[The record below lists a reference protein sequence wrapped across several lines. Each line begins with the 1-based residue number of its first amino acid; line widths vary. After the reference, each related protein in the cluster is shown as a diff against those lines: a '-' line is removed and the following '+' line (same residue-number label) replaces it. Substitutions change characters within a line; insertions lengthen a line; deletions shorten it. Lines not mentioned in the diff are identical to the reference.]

1 MKDTASSCMV
11 VATLIATVM
20 FAAAFS
26 VPGGNDDDTGRPIFL
41 TKKSFLVFA
50 ISDALALFSSATS
63 ILIFLSILT
72 SRYAEE
78 DFLESLPNRL
88 IIGLATLFISVA
100 TMMIAFCATLFIVLG
115 PELVW
120 VANPMALVAC
130 VPSQGRKP
138 NSFLFPV
145 SSTPGNLPV
154 TVFLSGH
161 LPISQLSGTGT
172 KEDPRAPRHAH
183 FHGRRVRRFSGDAPP
198 PPASPAADQHPYLP
212 GSPIR
217 ALHVPLLGIFVSVSP
232 PNSLS
237 GEVPA
242 TFSTPIPAR
251 ALGSVLLPFWCENY
265 LSWSASV
272 ELWFMG
278 QGYEDHLVTQEA
290 DIPEAYKTCFKFWT
304 QAKGLYTNDIQRL
317 YKVASAIVHLSQ
329 QDLDLSTYIGQ
340 IASLKEQFLTVMP
353 LTPDVGAQQ
362 TQLDKFF
369 MVLTLIGLRPD
380 LEPIRDQILGSS
392 SVPSLDDVF
401 ARLLRISSTQTLPS
415 DSASDSSVLVSQ
427 TTSRGGRSGTR
438 GRGQRPHCTY
448 CNKLGHTRDRCYQLH
463 GRPPRTAHMAQSSD
477 SPLPQPP
484 SSSASQTSQASI
496 ASVAQPGNASACL
509 THTSSLGPWI
519 LDSGASDHL
528 SGNKDLFSSI
538 TTTSDL
544 PTVTLANGSQ
554 TVAKGIGLALPL
566 PSLPLTSVLYTPECP
581 FNLISISKITRTLN
595 CSITFSD
602 KFVTLQDRSTGKTI
616 GIGRESQGLYHL
628 TSDSSPAVC
637 ISTDAPLLIHN
648 RLGHPSLSK
657 FQKMVPRFS
666 TLSSLP
672 CESCQ
677 LGKHTRVSFPKR
689 LNNRAKSPFELVHTD
704 VWGPCRTASTLGF
717 QYFVTFIDDYSR
729 CTWLFLMKNRA
740 ELFSIFQKFY
750 TEIQT
755 QFNISIRVL
764 RSDNAREYFSAQFT
778 SFMSHHGI
786 LHQSSCAHTPQQNG
800 VAERKNRH
808 LVETA
813 RTLLLHSHVPF
824 RFWGDAVLTACY
836 LINRMP
842 SSVLHDQIP
851 HSLLFPDQPLYFLP
865 PRVFGCTCF
874 VHILTPGQDKLSAK
888 AMKCLFLGYSRL
900 QKGYR
905 CYSLETHRYF
915 ISADV
920 TFFEDS
926 PFFSTTSESLPV
938 SEVLPIPIVS
948 PPDAMP
954 PRPLQVYH
962 RRPRVVAPLPF
973 LRHLLTHFL
982 SLRLHLPRLCLLLMT
997 YPLLFG
1003 KAGDRQWWM
1012 KWLLCTLMALGN
1024 LVVLPSGKS
1033 TVGCRWVYAVK
1044 VGPDGQVDRLKAR
1057 LVAKGYTQVYG
1068 SDYGDTFSPVAKIA
1082 SVRLLLSMAAM
1093 CSWPLYQLDIKNAFL
1108 HGDLAR
1114 KFIWSNLLCIYLVV
1128 YVDDIVITGSDQDG
1142 IQKLKQHLFTHFQTK
1157 DLGKLKYFLGIEIAQ
1172 SSSGVVL
1179 SQRKTGEPLGDP
1191 GRYRRLVGKLNYL
1204 TITRPDISFPVS
1216 VVSQFLQSPCDS
1228 HWDAVIRILRY
1239 IKSTPG
1245 QGVLYENR
1253 GHTQV
1258 VGYTDAD
1265 WAGSPTDRRST
1276 SGYCVFIGGNLISWK
1291 SKKQD
1296 VVARSSAEAEYRA
1309 MALATCELIWLR
1321 HLLQELRFGKD
1332 EQMKLICDNQA
1343 ALHIASNPVF
1353 HERTKHIEVDCHF
1366 IREKIA
1372 SGCVATS
1379 FVNSND
1385 QLADIF
1391 TKSLRGRAASNYVKG
1406 QMLWML
1412 MIRLFKGKLCF
1423 FIYDV
1428 CFLSTTY
1435 LWPKSIV
1442 AHNFIQ
1448 VIVEVPCKVRSQ
1460 MGLGQCKKCYCKPT
1474 FDQAK
1479 YVCANS
1485 NFIEEKVNML
1495 ISSKL
1500 KENHNSIY
1508 SGRASNILP
1517 MFLHNTLI
1525 SGFIAAERELPVTDG
1540 VLPAFQGRGV
1550 GLYTMAADSSS
1561 VDVIL
1566 DFLRRNRFTR
1576 AEAALRSEL
1585 GNRPDLNGFLQKL
1598 TLEEKADSGN
1608 VAGVEAANGDG
1619 SQAQGSGSKE
1629 LVIVKEIECG
1639 ERNKPPS
1646 GDATNMRSDKNFAFS
1661 KGSEDTVLDL
1671 YTWKFNADPY
1681 RNEGGSSGVSTK
1693 NNSNSNSVLE
1703 LQVYEQSR
1711 YRIGELSDAVA
1722 SKDAKSGEEEIGFS
1736 GEKRGSWVGSSSEK
1750 DGKRKA
1756 EMGGIRAAIKEQV
1769 DEVGRALYFGKSQGS
1784 SELKTISSLNFPLVL
1799 ECQKEEL
1806 PRLPPVKLKSEEK
1819 PLNISWE
1826 EKFEHEGCISN
1837 GDAYVVVGGKR
1848 TAGGSWL
1855 SVSQGIAEDTSDLVS
1870 GFATVGDGLSESID
1884 YPNEYWDSDEYDDD
1898 DDVGY
1903 MRQPIEDETWFLAH
1917 EIDYPSDNEKGTG
1930 HGSVPD
1936 PQERGPTKD
1945 EDDDQSFAE
1954 EDSYFSGEQYFPAKH
1969 VAPVSASDDP
1979 IGLSVTEM
1987 DLSLR
1992 QMNLSMLRDGK
2003 VMNDCGRPRLDDN
2016 CMDDDQ
2022 HGSVRSIGV
2031 GINSDA
2037 ADIGS
2042 EVKNHPDGGFSFPP
2056 PLRDGQLVQASS
2068 SKSLWSNNCNAPTS
2082 DETDDCLNALMRN
2095 ADMLASWR
2103 RKSSDSSPV
2112 KSSKD
2117 EIMLMLLDQR
2127 TLLPS
2132 TLSNYGYNERGHVK
2146 KEEDEKTG
2154 GAREED
2160 PGVSLEDEEAAAVQE
2175 QVRQIKAQEE
2185 EFETFNLKIVHRK
2198 NRHVSPHLK
2207 NLLNY

>member
-1 MKDTASSCMV
+1 MTTKNQIFT
-11 VATLIATVM
+11 
-20 FAAAFS
+20 S
-26 VPGGNDDDTGRPIFL
+26 V
-41 TKKSFLVFA
+41 
-50 ISDALALFSSATS
+50 
-63 ILIFLSILT
+63 
-72 SRYAEE
+72 
-78 DFLESLPNRL
+78 
-88 IIGLATLFISVA
+88 
-100 TMMIAFCATLFIVLG
+100 
-115 PELVW
+115 
-120 VANPMALVAC
+120 
-130 VPSQGRKP
+130 
-138 NSFLFPV
+138 
-145 SSTPGNLPV
+145 
-154 TVFLSGH
+154 LSG
-161 LPISQLSGTGT
+161 
-172 KEDPRAPRHAH
+172 
-183 FHGRRVRRFSGDAPP
+183 
-198 PPASPAADQHPYLP
+198 SPLITSEKLV
-212 GSPIR
+212 GS
-217 ALHVPLLGIFVSVSP
+217 
-232 PNSLS
+232 
-237 GEVPA
+237 
-242 TFSTPIPAR
+242 
-251 ALGSVLLPFWCENY
+251 ENY

-290 DIPEAYKTCFKFWT
+290 DIPEVDRVQWRKIDAQLCSVLWQSVDPRILLHLQAYKTCFKFWT

-905 CYSLETHRYF
+905 CYSLETH
-915 ISADV
+915 
-920 TFFEDS
+920 
-926 PFFSTTSESLPV
+926 L
-938 SEVLPIPIVS
+938 LPIPIVS

-954 PRPLQVYH
+954 LDHFRFII
-962 RRPRVVAPLPF
+962 VALVSLLLSLF

-1003 KAGDRQWWM
+1003 KSTHEALSHPGWRQAM
-1012 KWLLCTLMALGN
+1012 VDEMAALHSNGTWD

-1044 VGPDGQVDRLKAR
+1044 VGPDGQ
-1057 LVAKGYTQVYG
+1057 
-1068 SDYGDTFSPVAKIA
+1068 IA

-1108 HGDLAR
+1108 HGDLAEEVYMEQPPGFVAQGESGLVCR
-1114 KFIWSNLLCIYLVV
+1114 LRRSLYGLKQSPRAWFSRFSSVVQEFGMLRSTADHSVFYHHNSLGQCIYLVV
-1128 YVDDIVITGSDQDG
+1128 YVDDIVITGSDQD
-1142 IQKLKQHLFTHFQTK
+1142 
-1157 DLGKLKYFLGIEIAQ
+1157 AQ

-1179 SQRKTGEPLGDP
+1179 SQRKYALDILEETGMLDCKPVDTPMDPNVKLVPGQGEPLGDP

-1391 TKSLRGRAASNYVKG
+1391 TKSLRGPRIKYICN
-1406 QMLWML
+1406 
-1412 MIRLFKGKLCF
+1412 KLGA
-1423 FIYDV
+1423 YDV
-1428 CFLSTTY
+1428 Y
-1435 LWPKSIV
+1435 
-1442 AHNFIQ
+1442 A
-1448 VIVEVPCKVRSQ
+1448 
-1460 MGLGQCKKCYCKPT
+1460 
-1474 FDQAK
+1474 
-1479 YVCANS
+1479 
-1485 NFIEEKVNML
+1485 
-1495 ISSKL
+1495 
-1500 KENHNSIY
+1500 
-1508 SGRASNILP
+1508 
-1517 MFLHNTLI
+1517 
-1525 SGFIAAERELPVTDG
+1525 
-1540 VLPAFQGRGV
+1540 PA
-1550 GLYTMAADSSS
+1550 
-1561 VDVIL
+1561 
-1566 DFLRRNRFTR
+1566 
-1576 AEAALRSEL
+1576 
-1585 GNRPDLNGFLQKL
+1585 
-1598 TLEEKADSGN
+1598 
-1608 VAGVEAANGDG
+1608 
-1619 SQAQGSGSKE
+1619 
-1629 LVIVKEIECG
+1629 
-1639 ERNKPPS
+1639 
-1646 GDATNMRSDKNFAFS
+1646 
-1661 KGSEDTVLDL
+1661 
-1671 YTWKFNADPY
+1671 
-1681 RNEGGSSGVSTK
+1681 
-1693 NNSNSNSVLE
+1693 
-1703 LQVYEQSR
+1703 
-1711 YRIGELSDAVA
+1711 
-1722 SKDAKSGEEEIGFS
+1722 
-1736 GEKRGSWVGSSSEK
+1736 
-1750 DGKRKA
+1750 
-1756 EMGGIRAAIKEQV
+1756 
-1769 DEVGRALYFGKSQGS
+1769 
-1784 SELKTISSLNFPLVL
+1784 
-1799 ECQKEEL
+1799 
-1806 PRLPPVKLKSEEK
+1806 
-1819 PLNISWE
+1819 
-1826 EKFEHEGCISN
+1826 
-1837 GDAYVVVGGKR
+1837 
-1848 TAGGSWL
+1848 
-1855 SVSQGIAEDTSDLVS
+1855 
-1870 GFATVGDGLSESID
+1870 
-1884 YPNEYWDSDEYDDD
+1884 
-1898 DDVGY
+1898 
-1903 MRQPIEDETWFLAH
+1903 
-1917 EIDYPSDNEKGTG
+1917 
-1930 HGSVPD
+1930 
-1936 PQERGPTKD
+1936 
-1945 EDDDQSFAE
+1945 
-1954 EDSYFSGEQYFPAKH
+1954 
-1969 VAPVSASDDP
+1969 
-1979 IGLSVTEM
+1979 
-1987 DLSLR
+1987 
-1992 QMNLSMLRDGK
+1992 
-2003 VMNDCGRPRLDDN
+2003 
-2016 CMDDDQ
+2016 
-2022 HGSVRSIGV
+2022 
-2031 GINSDA
+2031 
-2037 ADIGS
+2037 
-2042 EVKNHPDGGFSFPP
+2042 
-2056 PLRDGQLVQASS
+2056 
-2068 SKSLWSNNCNAPTS
+2068 
-2082 DETDDCLNALMRN
+2082 
-2095 ADMLASWR
+2095 
-2103 RKSSDSSPV
+2103 
-2112 KSSKD
+2112 
-2117 EIMLMLLDQR
+2117 
-2127 TLLPS
+2127 
-2132 TLSNYGYNERGHVK
+2132 
-2146 KEEDEKTG
+2146 
-2154 GAREED
+2154 
-2160 PGVSLEDEEAAAVQE
+2160 
-2175 QVRQIKAQEE
+2175 
-2185 EFETFNLKIVHRK
+2185 
-2198 NRHVSPHLK
+2198 
-2207 NLLNY
+2207 

>member
-1 MKDTASSCMV
+1 MITSEK
-11 VATLIATVM
+11 
-20 FAAAFS
+20 
-26 VPGGNDDDTGRPIFL
+26 
-41 TKKSFLVFA
+41 LV
-50 ISDALALFSSATS
+50 
-63 ILIFLSILT
+63 
-72 SRYAEE
+72 
-78 DFLESLPNRL
+78 
-88 IIGLATLFISVA
+88 
-100 TMMIAFCATLFIVLG
+100 
-115 PELVW
+115 
-120 VANPMALVAC
+120 
-130 VPSQGRKP
+130 
-138 NSFLFPV
+138 
-145 SSTPGNLPV
+145 
-154 TVFLSGH
+154 
-161 LPISQLSGTGT
+161 
-172 KEDPRAPRHAH
+172 
-183 FHGRRVRRFSGDAPP
+183 
-198 PPASPAADQHPYLP
+198 
-212 GSPIR
+212 GS
-217 ALHVPLLGIFVSVSP
+217 
-232 PNSLS
+232 
-237 GEVPA
+237 
-242 TFSTPIPAR
+242 
-251 ALGSVLLPFWCENY
+251 ENY

-290 DIPEAYKTCFKFWT
+290 DI
-304 QAKGLYTNDIQRL
+304 
-317 YKVASAIVHLSQ
+317 LSQ

-362 TQLDKFF
+362 TQLDN
-369 MVLTLIGLRPD
+369 
-380 LEPIRDQILGSS
+380 S

-401 ARLLRISSTQTLPS
+401 ARLLRISSTQTLTS

-438 GRGQRPHCTY
+438 GRGQRPHAPIAINLATLAIVAISY
-448 CNKLGHTRDRCYQLH
+448 MEDLLAL
-463 GRPPRTAHMAQSSD
+463 PIWP
-477 SPLPQPP
+477 SPLILCCLSLRAPP
-484 SSSASQTSQASI
+484 HLRHLRLLL
-496 ASVAQPGNASACL
+496 PL
-509 THTSSLGPWI
+509 LPSL
-519 LDSGASDHL
+519 
-528 SGNKDLFSSI
+528 DLFSSI

-729 CTWLFLMKNRA
+729 
-740 ELFSIFQKFY
+740 S
-750 TEIQT
+750 
-755 QFNISIRVL
+755 
-764 RSDNAREYFSAQFT
+764 QFT

-900 QKGYR
+900 QK
-905 CYSLETHRYF
+905 
-915 ISADV
+915 
-920 TFFEDS
+920 
-926 PFFSTTSESLPV
+926 
-938 SEVLPIPIVS
+938 VLPIPIVS
-948 PPDAMP
+948 PPEAMP

-973 LRHLLTHFL
+973 PEAPAD
-982 SLRLHLPRLCLLLMT
+982 SLPI
-997 YPLLFG
+997 PS
-1003 KAGDRQWWM
+1003 ASP
-1012 KWLLCTLMALGN
+1012 APA
-1024 LVVLPSGKS
+1024 LPSPNDLPIAVRK
-1033 TVGCRWVYAVK
+1033 VGCRWVYAVK

-1108 HGDLAR
+1108 HGDLAEEVYMEQPPGFVAQGESGLVCR
-1114 KFIWSNLLCIYLVV
+1114 LRRSLYGLKQSPRAWFSRFSSVVQEFGMLRSTADHSVFYHHNSLGQCIYLVV

-1179 SQRKTGEPLGDP
+1179 SQRKYALDILEETGMLDCKPVDTPMDPNVKLVPGQGEPLGDP
-1191 GRYRRLVGKLNYL
+1191 GRYRRL
-1204 TITRPDISFPVS
+1204 
-1216 VVSQFLQSPCDS
+1216 SPCDS

-1391 TKSLRGRAASNYVKG
+1391 TKSLRGPRIKYICN
-1406 QMLWML
+1406 
-1412 MIRLFKGKLCF
+1412 KLGA
-1423 FIYDV
+1423 YDV
-1428 CFLSTTY
+1428 Y
-1435 LWPKSIV
+1435 
-1442 AHNFIQ
+1442 A
-1448 VIVEVPCKVRSQ
+1448 
-1460 MGLGQCKKCYCKPT
+1460 
-1474 FDQAK
+1474 
-1479 YVCANS
+1479 
-1485 NFIEEKVNML
+1485 
-1495 ISSKL
+1495 
-1500 KENHNSIY
+1500 
-1508 SGRASNILP
+1508 
-1517 MFLHNTLI
+1517 
-1525 SGFIAAERELPVTDG
+1525 
-1540 VLPAFQGRGV
+1540 PA
-1550 GLYTMAADSSS
+1550 
-1561 VDVIL
+1561 
-1566 DFLRRNRFTR
+1566 
-1576 AEAALRSEL
+1576 
-1585 GNRPDLNGFLQKL
+1585 
-1598 TLEEKADSGN
+1598 
-1608 VAGVEAANGDG
+1608 
-1619 SQAQGSGSKE
+1619 
-1629 LVIVKEIECG
+1629 
-1639 ERNKPPS
+1639 
-1646 GDATNMRSDKNFAFS
+1646 
-1661 KGSEDTVLDL
+1661 
-1671 YTWKFNADPY
+1671 
-1681 RNEGGSSGVSTK
+1681 
-1693 NNSNSNSVLE
+1693 
-1703 LQVYEQSR
+1703 
-1711 YRIGELSDAVA
+1711 
-1722 SKDAKSGEEEIGFS
+1722 
-1736 GEKRGSWVGSSSEK
+1736 
-1750 DGKRKA
+1750 
-1756 EMGGIRAAIKEQV
+1756 
-1769 DEVGRALYFGKSQGS
+1769 
-1784 SELKTISSLNFPLVL
+1784 
-1799 ECQKEEL
+1799 
-1806 PRLPPVKLKSEEK
+1806 
-1819 PLNISWE
+1819 
-1826 EKFEHEGCISN
+1826 
-1837 GDAYVVVGGKR
+1837 
-1848 TAGGSWL
+1848 
-1855 SVSQGIAEDTSDLVS
+1855 
-1870 GFATVGDGLSESID
+1870 
-1884 YPNEYWDSDEYDDD
+1884 
-1898 DDVGY
+1898 
-1903 MRQPIEDETWFLAH
+1903 
-1917 EIDYPSDNEKGTG
+1917 
-1930 HGSVPD
+1930 
-1936 PQERGPTKD
+1936 
-1945 EDDDQSFAE
+1945 
-1954 EDSYFSGEQYFPAKH
+1954 
-1969 VAPVSASDDP
+1969 
-1979 IGLSVTEM
+1979 
-1987 DLSLR
+1987 
-1992 QMNLSMLRDGK
+1992 
-2003 VMNDCGRPRLDDN
+2003 
-2016 CMDDDQ
+2016 
-2022 HGSVRSIGV
+2022 
-2031 GINSDA
+2031 
-2037 ADIGS
+2037 
-2042 EVKNHPDGGFSFPP
+2042 
-2056 PLRDGQLVQASS
+2056 
-2068 SKSLWSNNCNAPTS
+2068 
-2082 DETDDCLNALMRN
+2082 
-2095 ADMLASWR
+2095 
-2103 RKSSDSSPV
+2103 
-2112 KSSKD
+2112 
-2117 EIMLMLLDQR
+2117 
-2127 TLLPS
+2127 
-2132 TLSNYGYNERGHVK
+2132 
-2146 KEEDEKTG
+2146 
-2154 GAREED
+2154 
-2160 PGVSLEDEEAAAVQE
+2160 
-2175 QVRQIKAQEE
+2175 
-2185 EFETFNLKIVHRK
+2185 
-2198 NRHVSPHLK
+2198 
-2207 NLLNY
+2207 

>member
-1 MKDTASSCMV
+1 MTTKNQIFT
-11 VATLIATVM
+11 
-20 FAAAFS
+20 S
-26 VPGGNDDDTGRPIFL
+26 V
-41 TKKSFLVFA
+41 
-50 ISDALALFSSATS
+50 IS
-63 ILIFLSILT
+63 
-72 SRYAEE
+72 
-78 DFLESLPNRL
+78 
-88 IIGLATLFISVA
+88 
-100 TMMIAFCATLFIVLG
+100 
-115 PELVW
+115 
-120 VANPMALVAC
+120 
-130 VPSQGRKP
+130 
-138 NSFLFPV
+138 
-145 SSTPGNLPV
+145 
-154 TVFLSGH
+154 
-161 LPISQLSGTGT
+161 
-172 KEDPRAPRHAH
+172 
-183 FHGRRVRRFSGDAPP
+183 
-198 PPASPAADQHPYLP
+198 
-212 GSPIR
+212 GSPMITQR
-217 ALHVPLLGIFVSVSP
+217 NWLAVKI
-232 PNSLS
+232 
-237 GEVPA
+237 
-242 TFSTPIPAR
+242 I
-251 ALGSVLLPFWCENY
+251 
-265 LSWSASV
+265 SWSASV

-290 DIPEAYKTCFKFWT
+290 DIPEVDRVQWRKIDAQLCSVLWQSVDPRILLHLQAYKTCFKFWT

-340 IASLKEQFLTVMP
+340 IASLKEEFLTVMP

-427 TTSRGGRSGTR
+427 TTSRGGP
-438 GRGQRPHCTY
+438 QWYP
-448 CNKLGHTRDRCYQLH
+448 
-463 GRPPRTAHMAQSSD
+463 RPPRTAHMAQSSD

-717 QYFVTFIDDYSR
+717 QYFVTFIETILD
-729 CTWLFLMKNRA
+729 
-740 ELFSIFQKFY
+740 
-750 TEIQT
+750 
-755 QFNISIRVL
+755 VL
-764 RSDNAREYFSAQFT
+764 AQFT

-800 VAERKNRH
+800 VAERKNRY

-973 LRHLLTHFL
+973 PEAPAD
-982 SLRLHLPRLCLLLMT
+982 SLPIPSLHLPRLCLLLMT

-1003 KAGDRQWWM
+1003 KSTHEALSHPGWRQAM
-1012 KWLLCTLMALGN
+1012 VDEMVALHSNGTWD
-1024 LVVLPSGKS
+1024 LVVLHSGKS

-1108 HGDLAR
+1108 HGDLAEEVYMEQPPGFVAQGESGLVCR
-1114 KFIWSNLLCIYLVV
+1114 LRRSLYGLKQSPRAWFSRFSSVVQEFGMLHSTADHSVFYHHNSLGQCIYLVV

-1179 SQRKTGEPLGDP
+1179 SQRKYALDILEETGMLDCKPVDTPMDPNVKLVPGQGEPLGDP

-1296 VVARSSAEAEYRA
+1296 VV
-1309 MALATCELIWLR
+1309 
-1321 HLLQELRFGKD
+1321 ELRFGKD

-1391 TKSLRGRAASNYVKG
+1391 TKSLREET
-1406 QMLWML
+1406 
-1412 MIRLFKGKLCF
+1412 
-1423 FIYDV
+1423 DE
-1428 CFLSTTY
+1428 
-1435 LWPKSIV
+1435 PSIV
-1442 AHNFIQ
+1442 MMASSICALIFDHTSEQALLNHPNIDHSTIASLSQ
-1448 VIVEVPCKVRSQ
+1448 LIVRSLATCAQ
-1460 MGLGQCKKCYCKPT
+1460 NMGDDMK
-1474 FDQAK
+1474 
-1479 YVCANS
+1479 
-1485 NFIEEKVNML
+1485 
-1495 ISSKL
+1495 
-1500 KENHNSIY
+1500 
-1508 SGRASNILP
+1508 
-1517 MFLHNTLI
+1517 
-1525 SGFIAAERELPVTDG
+1525 
-1540 VLPAFQGRGV
+1540 
-1550 GLYTMAADSSS
+1550 
-1561 VDVIL
+1561 
-1566 DFLRRNRFTR
+1566 
-1576 AEAALRSEL
+1576 
-1585 GNRPDLNGFLQKL
+1585 
-1598 TLEEKADSGN
+1598 
-1608 VAGVEAANGDG
+1608 
-1619 SQAQGSGSKE
+1619 
-1629 LVIVKEIECG
+1629 
-1639 ERNKPPS
+1639 
-1646 GDATNMRSDKNFAFS
+1646 SD
-1661 KGSEDTVLDL
+1661 LDL
-1671 YTWKFNADPY
+1671 LDI
-1681 RNEGGSSGVSTK
+1681 V
-1693 NNSNSNSVLE
+1693 
-1703 LQVYEQSR
+1703 
-1711 YRIGELSDAVA
+1711 
-1722 SKDAKSGEEEIGFS
+1722 
-1736 GEKRGSWVGSSSEK
+1736 
-1750 DGKRKA
+1750 
-1756 EMGGIRAAIKEQV
+1756 
-1769 DEVGRALYFGKSQGS
+1769 
-1784 SELKTISSLNFPLVL
+1784 
-1799 ECQKEEL
+1799 
-1806 PRLPPVKLKSEEK
+1806 
-1819 PLNISWE
+1819 
-1826 EKFEHEGCISN
+1826 
-1837 GDAYVVVGGKR
+1837 
-1848 TAGGSWL
+1848 TAG
-1855 SVSQGIAEDTSDLVS
+1855 
-1870 GFATVGDGLSESID
+1870 
-1884 YPNEYWDSDEYDDD
+1884 
-1898 DDVGY
+1898 
-1903 MRQPIEDETWFLAH
+1903 
-1917 EIDYPSDNEKGTG
+1917 
-1930 HGSVPD
+1930 
-1936 PQERGPTKD
+1936 
-1945 EDDDQSFAE
+1945 
-1954 EDSYFSGEQYFPAKH
+1954 
-1969 VAPVSASDDP
+1969 
-1979 IGLSVTEM
+1979 
-1987 DLSLR
+1987 
-1992 QMNLSMLRDGK
+1992 
-2003 VMNDCGRPRLDDN
+2003 
-2016 CMDDDQ
+2016 
-2022 HGSVRSIGV
+2022 
-2031 GINSDA
+2031 
-2037 ADIGS
+2037 
-2042 EVKNHPDGGFSFPP
+2042 
-2056 PLRDGQLVQASS
+2056 
-2068 SKSLWSNNCNAPTS
+2068 
-2082 DETDDCLNALMRN
+2082 
-2095 ADMLASWR
+2095 
-2103 RKSSDSSPV
+2103 
-2112 KSSKD
+2112 
-2117 EIMLMLLDQR
+2117 
-2127 TLLPS
+2127 
-2132 TLSNYGYNERGHVK
+2132 LSNLFFH
-2146 KEEDEKTG
+2146 DL
-2154 GAREED
+2154 D
-2160 PGVSLEDEEAAAVQE
+2160 S
-2175 QVRQIKAQEE
+2175 I
-2185 EFETFNLKIVHRK
+2185 NLF
-2198 NRHVSPHLK
+2198 
-2207 NLLNY
+2207 

>member
-1 MKDTASSCMV
+1 MTTKNQIFT
-11 VATLIATVM
+11 
-20 FAAAFS
+20 S
-26 VPGGNDDDTGRPIFL
+26 VIWISYDYSE
-41 TKKSFLVFA
+41 KLV
-50 ISDALALFSSATS
+50 
-63 ILIFLSILT
+63 
-72 SRYAEE
+72 
-78 DFLESLPNRL
+78 
-88 IIGLATLFISVA
+88 
-100 TMMIAFCATLFIVLG
+100 
-115 PELVW
+115 
-120 VANPMALVAC
+120 
-130 VPSQGRKP
+130 
-138 NSFLFPV
+138 
-145 SSTPGNLPV
+145 
-154 TVFLSGH
+154 
-161 LPISQLSGTGT
+161 
-172 KEDPRAPRHAH
+172 
-183 FHGRRVRRFSGDAPP
+183 
-198 PPASPAADQHPYLP
+198 
-212 GSPIR
+212 GS
-217 ALHVPLLGIFVSVSP
+217 
-232 PNSLS
+232 
-237 GEVPA
+237 
-242 TFSTPIPAR
+242 
-251 ALGSVLLPFWCENY
+251 ENY

-290 DIPEAYKTCFKFWT
+290 DIPE
-304 QAKGLYTNDIQRL
+304 AKGLYTNDIQRL

-954 PRPLQVYH
+954 LDHFRFII
-962 RRPRVVAPLPF
+962 VALVSLLLSLF

-1003 KAGDRQWWM
+1003 KSTHEALSHPGWRQAM
-1012 KWLLCTLMALGN
+1012 VDEMAALHSNGTWD

-1044 VGPDGQVDRLKAR
+1044 VGPDGQ
-1057 LVAKGYTQVYG
+1057 
-1068 SDYGDTFSPVAKIA
+1068 IA

-1108 HGDLAR
+1108 HGDLAEEVYMEQPPGFVAQGESGLVCR
-1114 KFIWSNLLCIYLVV
+1114 LRRSLYGLKQSPRAWFSRFSSVVQEFGMLRSTADHSVFYHHNSLGQCIYLVV

-1179 SQRKTGEPLGDP
+1179 SQRKYALDILEETGMLDCKPVDTPMDPNVKLVPGQGEPLGDP

-1391 TKSLRGRAASNYVKG
+1391 TKSLRGILGLPKVGCDACGKASWGLETMGLKG
-1406 QMLWML
+1406 LAMHFS
-1412 MIRLFKGKLCF
+1412 ICF
-1423 FIYDV
+1423 FD
-1428 CFLSTTY
+1428 
-1435 LWPKSIV
+1435 
-1442 AHNFIQ
+1442 A
-1448 VIVEVPCKVRSQ
+1448 
-1460 MGLGQCKKCYCKPT
+1460 
-1474 FDQAK
+1474 
-1479 YVCANS
+1479 
-1485 NFIEEKVNML
+1485 
-1495 ISSKL
+1495 
-1500 KENHNSIY
+1500 
-1508 SGRASNILP
+1508 SGSGHLLLP
-1517 MFLHNTLI
+1517 
-1525 SGFIAAERELPVTDG
+1525 
-1540 VLPAFQGRGV
+1540 
-1550 GLYTMAADSSS
+1550 
-1561 VDVIL
+1561 
-1566 DFLRRNRFTR
+1566 DFW
-1576 AEAALRSEL
+1576 
-1585 GNRPDLNGFLQKL
+1585 
-1598 TLEEKADSGN
+1598 
-1608 VAGVEAANGDG
+1608 
-1619 SQAQGSGSKE
+1619 QAQYWLPLPG
-1629 LVIVKEIECG
+1629 
-1639 ERNKPPS
+1639 
-1646 GDATNMRSDKNFAFS
+1646 A
-1661 KGSEDTVLDL
+1661 
-1671 YTWKFNADPY
+1671 NA
-1681 RNEGGSSGVSTK
+1681 
-1693 NNSNSNSVLE
+1693 
-1703 LQVYEQSR
+1703 
-1711 YRIGELSDAVA
+1711 
-1722 SKDAKSGEEEIGFS
+1722 
-1736 GEKRGSWVGSSSEK
+1736 
-1750 DGKRKA
+1750 
-1756 EMGGIRAAIKEQV
+1756 
-1769 DEVGRALYFGKSQGS
+1769 
-1784 SELKTISSLNFPLVL
+1784 SSLP
-1799 ECQKEEL
+1799 
-1806 PRLPPVKLKSEEK
+1806 
-1819 PLNISWE
+1819 
-1826 EKFEHEGCISN
+1826 
-1837 GDAYVVVGGKR
+1837 
-1848 TAGGSWL
+1848 
-1855 SVSQGIAEDTSDLVS
+1855 
-1870 GFATVGDGLSESID
+1870 
-1884 YPNEYWDSDEYDDD
+1884 
-1898 DDVGY
+1898 
-1903 MRQPIEDETWFLAH
+1903 
-1917 EIDYPSDNEKGTG
+1917 
-1930 HGSVPD
+1930 
-1936 PQERGPTKD
+1936 
-1945 EDDDQSFAE
+1945 
-1954 EDSYFSGEQYFPAKH
+1954 
-1969 VAPVSASDDP
+1969 
-1979 IGLSVTEM
+1979 
-1987 DLSLR
+1987 
-1992 QMNLSMLRDGK
+1992 
-2003 VMNDCGRPRLDDN
+2003 
-2016 CMDDDQ
+2016 
-2022 HGSVRSIGV
+2022 
-2031 GINSDA
+2031 
-2037 ADIGS
+2037 
-2042 EVKNHPDGGFSFPP
+2042 
-2056 PLRDGQLVQASS
+2056 
-2068 SKSLWSNNCNAPTS
+2068 
-2082 DETDDCLNALMRN
+2082 
-2095 ADMLASWR
+2095 
-2103 RKSSDSSPV
+2103 
-2112 KSSKD
+2112 
-2117 EIMLMLLDQR
+2117 
-2127 TLLPS
+2127 
-2132 TLSNYGYNERGHVK
+2132 
-2146 KEEDEKTG
+2146 
-2154 GAREED
+2154 
-2160 PGVSLEDEEAAAVQE
+2160 
-2175 QVRQIKAQEE
+2175 
-2185 EFETFNLKIVHRK
+2185 LKIVQAYVLSLLRSTFSEMFEK
-2198 NRHVSPHLK
+2198 QDGVVLMATTRNLK
-2207 NLLNY
+2207 QIDQALQRPGRMDRIFYLQQPTQTEREKILRIAAKETMDDELIDYVDWGKTALLRPVELKLVPVALEGSAFRSKFLDVDELMSYCSWFALLFSFMYSYLEVQIRALDLGILK

>member
-1 MKDTASSCMV
+1 M
-11 VATLIATVM
+11 ATKTSI
-20 FAAAFS
+20 
-26 VPGGNDDDTGRPIFL
+26 
-41 TKKSFLVFA
+41 
-50 ISDALALFSSATS
+50 FSSV
-63 ILIFLSILT
+63 
-72 SRYAEE
+72 
-78 DFLESLPNRL
+78 
-88 IIGLATLFISVA
+88 IS
-100 TMMIAFCATLFIVLG
+100 
-115 PELVW
+115 
-120 VANPMALVAC
+120 
-130 VPSQGRKP
+130 
-138 NSFLFPV
+138 
-145 SSTPGNLPV
+145 
-154 TVFLSGH
+154 
-161 LPISQLSGTGT
+161 
-172 KEDPRAPRHAH
+172 
-183 FHGRRVRRFSGDAPP
+183 
-198 PPASPAADQHPYLP
+198 
-212 GSPIR
+212 GSPMITSEK
-217 ALHVPLLGIFVSVSP
+217 LV
-232 PNSLS
+232 
-237 GEVPA
+237 
-242 TFSTPIPAR
+242 
-251 ALGSVLLPFWCENY
+251 GSENY

-290 DIPEAYKTCFKFWT
+290 DIPEVDRVQWRKIDAQLCSVLWQSVDPRILLHLQAYKTCFKFWT

-340 IASLKEQFLTVMP
+340 IASLKEEFLTVMP
-353 LTPDVGAQQ
+353 LTPD
-362 TQLDKFF
+362 
-369 MVLTLIGLRPD
+369 
-380 LEPIRDQILGSS
+380 ILGSS

-484 SSSASQTSQASI
+484 SSSASQASI

-729 CTWLFLMKNRA
+729 
-740 ELFSIFQKFY
+740 S
-750 TEIQT
+750 
-755 QFNISIRVL
+755 
-764 RSDNAREYFSAQFT
+764 QFT

-813 RTLLLHSHVPF
+813 RTILLHNSS
-824 RFWGDAVLTACY
+824 L
-836 LINRMP
+836 P
-842 SSVLHDQIP
+842 S
-851 HSLLFPDQPLYFLP
+851 FPDQPLYFLP

-938 SEVLPIPIVS
+938 SEV
-948 PPDAMP
+948 
-954 PRPLQVYH
+954 YH

-973 LRHLLTHFL
+973 PEAPADSLPIPSASPAPALPSPNDLPIAVRKGTRSTRNPHPIYNFL
-982 SLRLHLPRLCLLLMT
+982 SYHRLSSPYSAFVSAISSVSLPKSTHEALSH
-997 YPLLFG
+997 PG
-1003 KAGDRQWWM
+1003 WRQAM
-1012 KWLLCTLMALGN
+1012 VDEMAALHSNGTWD

-1068 SDYGDTFSPVAKIA
+1068 SDYGDTFSLLP
-1082 SVRLLLSMAAM
+1082 RLLLSA
-1093 CSWPLYQLDIKNAFL
+1093 CFSPW
-1108 HGDLAR
+1108 
-1114 KFIWSNLLCIYLVV
+1114 LLCVLGLFIRGVWFSVQVTPFSIWLETISSSMVCRFSSVV
-1128 YVDDIVITGSDQDG
+1128 QEFGMLRSSDQDG

-1179 SQRKTGEPLGDP
+1179 SQRKYALDILEETGMLDCKPVDTPMDPNVKLVPGQGEPLGDP

-1321 HLLQELRFGKD
+1321 HLLQ
-1332 EQMKLICDNQA
+1332 
-1343 ALHIASNPVF
+1343 S
-1353 HERTKHIEVDCHF
+1353 
-1366 IREKIA
+1366 
-1372 SGCVATS
+1372 
-1379 FVNSND
+1379 
-1385 QLADIF
+1385 
-1391 TKSLRGRAASNYVKG
+1391 
-1406 QMLWML
+1406 
-1412 MIRLFKGKLCF
+1412 
-1423 FIYDV
+1423 
-1428 CFLSTTY
+1428 
-1435 LWPKSIV
+1435 
-1442 AHNFIQ
+1442 
-1448 VIVEVPCKVRSQ
+1448 
-1460 MGLGQCKKCYCKPT
+1460 
-1474 FDQAK
+1474 
-1479 YVCANS
+1479 
-1485 NFIEEKVNML
+1485 
-1495 ISSKL
+1495 
-1500 KENHNSIY
+1500 
-1508 SGRASNILP
+1508 
-1517 MFLHNTLI
+1517 
-1525 SGFIAAERELPVTDG
+1525 
-1540 VLPAFQGRGV
+1540 
-1550 GLYTMAADSSS
+1550 
-1561 VDVIL
+1561 
-1566 DFLRRNRFTR
+1566 
-1576 AEAALRSEL
+1576 
-1585 GNRPDLNGFLQKL
+1585 
-1598 TLEEKADSGN
+1598 
-1608 VAGVEAANGDG
+1608 
-1619 SQAQGSGSKE
+1619 
-1629 LVIVKEIECG
+1629 
-1639 ERNKPPS
+1639 
-1646 GDATNMRSDKNFAFS
+1646 
-1661 KGSEDTVLDL
+1661 
-1671 YTWKFNADPY
+1671 
-1681 RNEGGSSGVSTK
+1681 
-1693 NNSNSNSVLE
+1693 
-1703 LQVYEQSR
+1703 
-1711 YRIGELSDAVA
+1711 
-1722 SKDAKSGEEEIGFS
+1722 
-1736 GEKRGSWVGSSSEK
+1736 
-1750 DGKRKA
+1750 
-1756 EMGGIRAAIKEQV
+1756 
-1769 DEVGRALYFGKSQGS
+1769 
-1784 SELKTISSLNFPLVL
+1784 
-1799 ECQKEEL
+1799 
-1806 PRLPPVKLKSEEK
+1806 
-1819 PLNISWE
+1819 
-1826 EKFEHEGCISN
+1826 
-1837 GDAYVVVGGKR
+1837 
-1848 TAGGSWL
+1848 
-1855 SVSQGIAEDTSDLVS
+1855 
-1870 GFATVGDGLSESID
+1870 
-1884 YPNEYWDSDEYDDD
+1884 
-1898 DDVGY
+1898 
-1903 MRQPIEDETWFLAH
+1903 
-1917 EIDYPSDNEKGTG
+1917 
-1930 HGSVPD
+1930 
-1936 PQERGPTKD
+1936 
-1945 EDDDQSFAE
+1945 
-1954 EDSYFSGEQYFPAKH
+1954 
-1969 VAPVSASDDP
+1969 
-1979 IGLSVTEM
+1979 
-1987 DLSLR
+1987 
-1992 QMNLSMLRDGK
+1992 
-2003 VMNDCGRPRLDDN
+2003 
-2016 CMDDDQ
+2016 
-2022 HGSVRSIGV
+2022 
-2031 GINSDA
+2031 
-2037 ADIGS
+2037 
-2042 EVKNHPDGGFSFPP
+2042 
-2056 PLRDGQLVQASS
+2056 
-2068 SKSLWSNNCNAPTS
+2068 
-2082 DETDDCLNALMRN
+2082 
-2095 ADMLASWR
+2095 
-2103 RKSSDSSPV
+2103 
-2112 KSSKD
+2112 
-2117 EIMLMLLDQR
+2117 
-2127 TLLPS
+2127 
-2132 TLSNYGYNERGHVK
+2132 
-2146 KEEDEKTG
+2146 
-2154 GAREED
+2154 
-2160 PGVSLEDEEAAAVQE
+2160 
-2175 QVRQIKAQEE
+2175 
-2185 EFETFNLKIVHRK
+2185 
-2198 NRHVSPHLK
+2198 
-2207 NLLNY
+2207 

>member
-1 MKDTASSCMV
+1 MRKTFTGQPAICLENLAGRAWRPSY
-11 VATLIATVM
+11 TLIWTIRCLFLYRKAHPSFSYHLDDQAYTSINVIKGRSMNSPLIHQFHRSKLRLQLSRDVGAVQPNCSVHECIDSDWQKGWLVRTALAVMARSGLDLTTNGIPSNCSTPRCMHATHQ
-20 FAAAFS
+20 
-26 VPGGNDDDTGRPIFL
+26 GRRFYQ
-41 TKKSFLVFA
+41 TKSFQVRQK
-50 ISDALALFSSATS
+50 T
-63 ILIFLSILT
+63 
-72 SRYAEE
+72 
-78 DFLESLPNRL
+78 
-88 IIGLATLFISVA
+88 
-100 TMMIAFCATLFIVLG
+100 
-115 PELVW
+115 
-120 VANPMALVAC
+120 MALVGRSRRIASAISK
-130 VPSQGRKP
+130 VPFLKP
-138 NSFLFPV
+138 LTAGEIFRRTFPATYFSDTDHTRRSAWRRSPTFV
-145 SSTPGNLPV
+145 KAPAP
-154 TVFLSGH
+154 
-161 LPISQLSGTGT
+161 
-172 KEDPRAPRHAH
+172 KEDPRAGHAPFSGRRLH
-183 FHGRRVRRFSGDAPP
+183 LTRRRVRAREAFSGDAPP
-198 PPASPAADQHPYLP
+198 PPALLRRPASLPTWFSHPSPARTSFGDFCLRQPSKQP
-212 GSPIR
+212 FRRS
-217 ALHVPLLGIFVSVSP
+217 
-232 PNSLS
+232 S
-237 GEVPA
+237 GY
-242 TFSTPIPAR
+242 FLSTPIPAR
-251 ALGSVLLPFWCENY
+251 ALGSVLLPFWWYHRRDLRPSPFFGGATPQSEAVLGLSSIQIREYDHQKSDLYLCYLWISYDYSEKLVGSENY

-317 YKVASAIVHLSQ
+317 YK
-329 QDLDLSTYIGQ
+329 
-340 IASLKEQFLTVMP
+340 FLTVMP

-566 PSLPLTSVLYTPECP
+566 PSLPLTS
-581 FNLISISKITRTLN
+581 
-595 CSITFSD
+595 
-602 KFVTLQDRSTGKTI
+602 DRSTGKTI

-729 CTWLFLMKNRA
+729 
-740 ELFSIFQKFY
+740 S
-750 TEIQT
+750 
-755 QFNISIRVL
+755 
-764 RSDNAREYFSAQFT
+764 QFT

-920 TFFEDS
+920 
-926 PFFSTTSESLPV
+926 
-938 SEVLPIPIVS
+938 
-948 PPDAMP
+948 
-954 PRPLQVYH
+954 YH

-973 LRHLLTHFL
+973 PEAPADSLPIPSASPAPALPSPNDLPIAVRKGTRSTRNPHPIYNFL
-982 SLRLHLPRLCLLLMT
+982 SYHRLSSPYSAFVSAISSVSLPKSTHEALSH
-997 YPLLFG
+997 PG
-1003 KAGDRQWWM
+1003 WRQAM
-1012 KWLLCTLMALGN
+1012 VDEMAALHSNGTWD

-1093 CSWPLYQLDIKNAFL
+1093 CSWPLYQLDIKNVFL
-1108 HGDLAR
+1108 HGDLAEEVYMEQPPGFVAQGESGLVCR
-1114 KFIWSNLLCIYLVV
+1114 LRRSLYGLKQSPRAWFSRFSSVVQEFGMLRSTADHSVFYHHNSLGQCIYLVV

-1179 SQRKTGEPLGDP
+1179 SQRKYALDILEETGMLDCKPVDTPMDPNVKLVPGQGEPLGDP
-1191 GRYRRLVGKLNYL
+1191 G
-1204 TITRPDISFPVS
+1204 DI
-1216 VVSQFLQSPCDS
+1216 DGS

-1391 TKSLRGRAASNYVKG
+1391 TKSLRGPRIKYICN
-1406 QMLWML
+1406 
-1412 MIRLFKGKLCF
+1412 KLGA
-1423 FIYDV
+1423 YDV
-1428 CFLSTTY
+1428 Y
-1435 LWPKSIV
+1435 
-1442 AHNFIQ
+1442 A
-1448 VIVEVPCKVRSQ
+1448 
-1460 MGLGQCKKCYCKPT
+1460 
-1474 FDQAK
+1474 
-1479 YVCANS
+1479 
-1485 NFIEEKVNML
+1485 
-1495 ISSKL
+1495 
-1500 KENHNSIY
+1500 
-1508 SGRASNILP
+1508 
-1517 MFLHNTLI
+1517 
-1525 SGFIAAERELPVTDG
+1525 
-1540 VLPAFQGRGV
+1540 PA
-1550 GLYTMAADSSS
+1550 
-1561 VDVIL
+1561 
-1566 DFLRRNRFTR
+1566 
-1576 AEAALRSEL
+1576 
-1585 GNRPDLNGFLQKL
+1585 
-1598 TLEEKADSGN
+1598 
-1608 VAGVEAANGDG
+1608 
-1619 SQAQGSGSKE
+1619 
-1629 LVIVKEIECG
+1629 
-1639 ERNKPPS
+1639 
-1646 GDATNMRSDKNFAFS
+1646 
-1661 KGSEDTVLDL
+1661 
-1671 YTWKFNADPY
+1671 
-1681 RNEGGSSGVSTK
+1681 
-1693 NNSNSNSVLE
+1693 
-1703 LQVYEQSR
+1703 
-1711 YRIGELSDAVA
+1711 
-1722 SKDAKSGEEEIGFS
+1722 
-1736 GEKRGSWVGSSSEK
+1736 
-1750 DGKRKA
+1750 
-1756 EMGGIRAAIKEQV
+1756 
-1769 DEVGRALYFGKSQGS
+1769 
-1784 SELKTISSLNFPLVL
+1784 
-1799 ECQKEEL
+1799 
-1806 PRLPPVKLKSEEK
+1806 
-1819 PLNISWE
+1819 
-1826 EKFEHEGCISN
+1826 
-1837 GDAYVVVGGKR
+1837 
-1848 TAGGSWL
+1848 
-1855 SVSQGIAEDTSDLVS
+1855 
-1870 GFATVGDGLSESID
+1870 
-1884 YPNEYWDSDEYDDD
+1884 
-1898 DDVGY
+1898 
-1903 MRQPIEDETWFLAH
+1903 
-1917 EIDYPSDNEKGTG
+1917 
-1930 HGSVPD
+1930 
-1936 PQERGPTKD
+1936 
-1945 EDDDQSFAE
+1945 
-1954 EDSYFSGEQYFPAKH
+1954 
-1969 VAPVSASDDP
+1969 
-1979 IGLSVTEM
+1979 
-1987 DLSLR
+1987 
-1992 QMNLSMLRDGK
+1992 
-2003 VMNDCGRPRLDDN
+2003 
-2016 CMDDDQ
+2016 
-2022 HGSVRSIGV
+2022 
-2031 GINSDA
+2031 
-2037 ADIGS
+2037 
-2042 EVKNHPDGGFSFPP
+2042 
-2056 PLRDGQLVQASS
+2056 
-2068 SKSLWSNNCNAPTS
+2068 
-2082 DETDDCLNALMRN
+2082 
-2095 ADMLASWR
+2095 
-2103 RKSSDSSPV
+2103 
-2112 KSSKD
+2112 
-2117 EIMLMLLDQR
+2117 
-2127 TLLPS
+2127 
-2132 TLSNYGYNERGHVK
+2132 
-2146 KEEDEKTG
+2146 
-2154 GAREED
+2154 
-2160 PGVSLEDEEAAAVQE
+2160 
-2175 QVRQIKAQEE
+2175 
-2185 EFETFNLKIVHRK
+2185 
-2198 NRHVSPHLK
+2198 
-2207 NLLNY
+2207 